1 MKKKTTSFLL
11 QFFTQLFLCTQDP
24 SLVPG
29 LDSNIPDTVL
39 KRHDEKALSGVI
51 VKAARVPAL
60 ARGIV
65 YFMAKAFG
73 DVRPEDS
80 MGEFI
85 TWCYEV
91 SREALETAL
100 ESGQFQQQD

>member
-39 KRHDEKALSGVI
+39 KRRDEKTLSGVI

-65 YFMAKAFG
+65 YFMAKVFG
-73 DVRPEDS
+73 DVQPEDS

-85 TWCYEV
+85 TWCCEV